1 MADQSQR
8 RHAQNNTASSGKRH
22 KLQQELIK
30 QIRNNQHEMIVLS
43 KEALIARV
51 KEFPVLW
58 EKYKSLFETSANY
71 TASGLDTFT
80 ATKLIADLGAIGAR
94 VRVKTYAGKQHIII
108 KGQIGLRK
116 TLTAA
121 RYSVT
126 NPKVIKMGLGTS
138 AAINA
143 VKHGGLLTIYLVTAF
158 RVADYLLTD
167 KATLSSLIGPL
178 ATDIVKVGI
187 ASGFSIGAAVLYGS
201 SSIAT
206 LAIGPLVAVIL
217 VGVGMTW
224 LLNKADNHY
233 GITDQLIKVLEAR
246 HLRPQIILPH
256 TPLNHASD
264 LGYAAIS
271 GNFTIGHAFR
281 L

>member
-1 MADQSQR
+1 MTDQSQR
-8 RHAQNNTASSGKRH
+8 RHGQNNTANSAKRH
-22 KLQQELIK
+22 KLQQELLK
-30 QIRNNQHEMIVLS
+30 QISNNQHEMIVLS
-43 KEALIARV
+43 QDALIARV

-108 KGQIGLRK
+108 KGRIGLRK

-143 VKHGGLLTIYLVTAF
+143 VKQGGLLTIYLITAF

-187 ASGFSIGAAVLYGS
+187 ACGASIVAA
-201 SSIAT
+201 SILGITSAAT
-206 LAIGPLVAVIL
+206 LAIGPLVAVII
-217 VGVGMTW
+217 VGVIASAG
-224 LLNKADNHY
+224 LSAVDNHF
-233 GITDQLIKVLEAR
+233 GITEQLVKVLEIR
-246 HLRPQIILPH
+246 HNRPRITLPH
-256 TPLNHASD
+256 TPHSHVSD
-264 LGYAAIS
+264 LGYASIT
-271 GNFTIGHAFR
+271 GGFTMGQAFG